1 MSGIKGTN
9 NSTVLV
15 LVIFIL
21 AVLGLYLDKYSMLP
35 GRVKQSV
42 FRFMVGQETRLQT
55 GQWDEMQTEHYVIK
69 YLPVDQAYVAMVA
82 ETAEEAYSSV
92 TDRMGEV
99 PGGQQTTI
107 VIYPDNT
114 SLAASFGWDKN
125 EKALGV
131 YWGGTIRILS
141 PGAWMSNPLQQ
152 DLFNKEGPMVHEFT
166 HLMVDDMTKG
176 NYNRWWTE
184 GVAQYTEK
192 NITGFEFAVPFN
204 GKQQF
209 QYYTLDNLDKNFD
222 KLDQSIAYWEAL
234 QAVDF
239 IAGNYGEDKIFTIM
253 QCLSKGDNMTRAIEN
268 ALGIDYDTFSQDF
281 YQYLDQQIGE
291 V

>member
-1 MSGIKGTN
+1 MSGIKSM
-9 NSTVLV
+9 NSTWLV
-15 LVIFIL
+15 LVIFAL
-21 AVLGLYLDKYSMLP
+21 AVLGLYLDKYSMLS

-55 GQWDEMQTEHYVIK
+55 GQWDEIQTEHYVIK
-69 YLPVDQAYVAMVA
+69 YLPVDQEYVAMVA

-92 TDRMGEV
+92 TDRLGQV
-99 PGGQQTTI
+99 PGQQTTI
-107 VIYPDNT
+107 VIYPDST

-131 YWGGTIRILS
+131 YWGGTIRVLS
-141 PGAWMSNPLQQ
+141 PGAWMSNPWQQ
-152 DLFNKEGPMVHEFT
+152 DRFTKEGPMVHEFT
-166 HLMVDDMTKG
+166 HLMVDEMTRG

-192 NITGFEFAVPFN
+192 NITGFEFATPFN

-209 QYYTLDNLDKNFD
+209 HYYTLDNLDKNFD
-222 KLDQSIAYWEAL
+222 RLDQSIAYWEAL

-239 IAGNYGEDKIFTIM
+239 IADIYGDDKIYAIIHW
-253 QCLSKGDNMTRAIEN
+253 LSKGDDMPRAIEK
-268 ALGIDYDTFSQDF
+268 ALGIDYDIFSHNF
-281 YQYLDQQIGE
+281 YQYLE
-291 V
+291 NK